1 MKRVDRR
8 QELKR
13 DRFSLV
19 TVWGAIACLLAG
31 VALLSTGHDENN
43 FFLSALGIVVLL
55 SGGVLLFSP
64 RLLGRRKW
72 ESPEYARPWRARF
85 RRLLAFGVV
94 TCFLVMAGF
103 LIYGLEYG
111 EVVIVQWGILVMW
124 LGVGLFVPFVFIAP
138 SKVIGPVHI
147 NAVHLSVSDLSDA
160 RGLGLE
166 WPADKP
172 GLWIGLYDL
181 NIVRFLDTRFLLA
194 NMPEGHRIFL
204 AVFAWAVK
212 DEHKALKDL
221 LDAAGDPYREEFDKV
236 GGEEWHTIFASTRS
250 EDVIREIFEG
260 YEEYYGTYGSYP
272 FVVGKG
278 ELDLWMDSLRRLNK
292 RGLKGMTREM
302 IENSYCVMV
311 TDWDHGMEMLTNK
324 IPEESIL
331 KVAKEIATER
341 SLPLL
346 NIADGAAL

>member
-1 MKRVDRR
+1 M
-8 QELKR
+8 
-13 DRFSLV
+13 F
-19 TVWGAIACLLAG
+19 
-31 VALLSTGHDENN
+31 
-43 FFLSALGIVVLL
+43 
-55 SGGVLLFSP
+55 FSP
-64 RLLGRRKW
+64 GLFERRKW
-72 ESPEYARPWRARF
+72 ESLEFAYPWRTRF

-94 TCFLVMAGF
+94 VCFLVMAGF

-138 SKVIGPVHI
+138 SKVIGPAYVD
-147 NAVHLSVSDLSDA
+147 AVHLSVSDLSDA
-160 RGLGLE
+160 RALRLE
-166 WPADKP
+166 WPAHKA
-172 GLWIGLYDL
+172 GLWVGLYDL
-181 NIVRFLDTRFLLA
+181 NIVRFLDTRFMLA

-204 AVFAWAVK
+204 AVFARSGT
-212 DEHKALKDL
+212 DEHEALKSL
-221 LDAAGDPYREEFDKV
+221 LDAAGDPYREESDKR

-260 YEEYYGTYGSYP
+260 YAEYYGIYGSYP
-272 FVVGKG
+272 FIVGKG

-311 TDWDHGMEMLTNK
+311 TAWDHGMEMLTNK
-324 IPEESIL
+324 IQEESIL
-331 KVAKEIATER
+331 KIAKEIAAEH

-346 NIADGAAL
+346 NLADGAAL